1 MSRHLFRRMDRV
13 ERTAA
18 PLLSGPCPCAPPD
31 VSYRNEGEREPAKRV
46 CPLCGREREVID
58 VVYVNLLKEPTHER
72 LETAGTA

>member
-18 PLLSGPCPCAPPD
+18 PLLNGPCRCAPPD
-31 VSYRNEGEREPAKRV
+31 VSYRNEGEPEPVKRR
-46 CPLCGREREVID
+46 CPSCGREREVID
-58 VVYVNLLKEPTHER
+58 VVYVNLLKVPTHER